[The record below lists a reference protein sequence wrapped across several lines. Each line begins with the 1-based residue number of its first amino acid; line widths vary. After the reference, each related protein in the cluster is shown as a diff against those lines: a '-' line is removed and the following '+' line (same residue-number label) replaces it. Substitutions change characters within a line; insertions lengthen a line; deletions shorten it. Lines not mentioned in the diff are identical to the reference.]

1 MTIQELAKKYVA
13 YASRRTRD
21 NGEKFWVFDSE
32 DEDLRNLICEAHD
45 SGNVLPDDYRYAF
58 IRDALLAIAEADE
71 EEWLE
76 DPDFPYDTNISN
88 YKAATWLASR
98 NDRAA
103 YVDEYA
109 QEFGVDAKNFSVIS
123 LISQGYAA
131 EKREVFQSVLSSL
144 QALATDDE
152 EQVNA

>member
-1 MTIQELAKKYVA
+1 MTIQELAEKYVA
-13 YASRRTRD
+13 YAQRRTRD
-21 NGEKFWVFDSE
+21 NGEKFWFFESE
-32 DEDLRNLICEAHD
+32 DEDLRDLIFKSHD
-45 SGNVLPDDYRYAF
+45 SGDVMPDDHRYAF

-71 EEWLE
+71 EWLE
-76 DPDFPYDTNISN
+76 DPDFPYDTDISN
-88 YKAATWLASR
+88 YEAAMWLASR

-109 QEFGVDAKNFSVIS
+109 QEFGVEAKNFSVIS

-152 EQVNA
+152 EDSDA